1 LAVLLVSLGSLCYAC
16 SLSHSGTPSLGGV
29 RASRPAAAPLRSTVR
44 SPVAPPA
51 SATAAPADAGPQD
64 LDDVDGDDLTDGLA
78 LQGGGLALQHR
89 ALATTV
95 AEFPRGGT
103 ESHRTPLV
111 LGGPGAPRA
120 PPTRWRA

>member
-1 LAVLLVSLGSLCYAC
+1 L
-16 SLSHSGTPSLGGV
+16 
-29 RASRPAAAPLRSTVR
+29 AAAPVRSTVLP
-44 SPVAPPA
+44 PVAPPA

-64 LDDVDGDDLTDGLA
+64 LDDDVDGDDLTDVLA
-78 LQGGGLALQHR
+78 LQSGGLTLQHR

-103 ESHRTPLV
+103 ESHRTSLV

-120 PPTRWRA
+120 PPARWLA